1 MAGQR
6 PRLVVLERPSEPA
19 ATLDLV
25 SRLHARYHA
34 CPFVTLDRPS
44 PLDESLERIVAAIA
58 RVADMRA
65 AMPRVRGVVIAAA
78 EHVSRHYREKLLGQD
93 VARAVGASTERLGQA
108 FSESLGITLKEFI
121 TRFRISAACHMLA
134 DADHKLE
141 HIAELTG
148 FDDASHLSRVFV
160 RQRGMRPGEYRRR
173 HEVA

>member
-1 MAGQR
+1 M
-6 PRLVVLERPSEPA
+6 
-19 ATLDLV
+19 
-25 SRLHARYHA
+25 
-34 CPFVTLDRPS
+34 
-44 PLDESLERIVAAIA
+44 AAIA